1 MVEQERTPGRAADV
15 TAGQRWLARL
25 AFAAAL
31 AALTVLLVY
40 AGLRSI
46 ALILLG
52 LLGLSIA
59 LAALWWFVT
68 SRGARRWV
76 LGSLV
81 VAAPVAVL
89 ILYAVS
95 GLFWV
100 VIVTLALIVV
110 AGVAGRTA
118 LAKAAPATGMTE
130 HETPPPARP
139 FVIMNPRSG
148 GGKVPKFGLPAKAEA
163 LGAEVALLE
172 GPGEV
177 DVVEIARQAVARGAD
192 LLGVAGGDGTQAL
205 VAGVAAEHGIPFMVI
220 SAGTRNHFALDL
232 GLDRDDP
239 STCLDALTDGVELH
253 VDLGLICDRTFVNNA
268 SFGAY
273 AEIVQSPAYRD
284 DKAGT
289 TLKMLPELLS
299 GNEGAHLRVQVDG
312 SPVLDAPQAVLVSN
326 NPYGTGDAAGLGRR
340 ARLDSG
346 WLGMVAVKVV
356 SGRQAAELLRGTRSA
371 GLAVHSAREVVVD
384 ADTEAIPVGIDGEAV
399 QMPVPVRCAIRPGAL
414 RVRVPRNRPGVP
426 AFKPAMDWPHLAQLA
441 GWSR

>member
-1 MVEQERTPGRAADV
+1 MLGQDDTSAPPVGV

-25 AFAAAL
+25 AFAAAF
-31 AALTVLLVY
+31 AAIVVLLVFGVL
-40 AGLRSI
+40 AS
-46 ALILLG
+46 AVLILVSVI
-52 LLGLSIA
+52 GLSIA
-59 LAALWWFVT
+59 LAAFWGFLT
-68 SRGARRWV
+68 TRGVRRWILAV
-76 LGSLV
+76 VV

-89 ILYAVS
+89 IWYAVE
-95 GLFWV
+95 GLVWLVAV
-100 VIVTLALIVV
+100 VLALVAL

-118 LAKAAPATGMTE
+118 LAKARPWTGMTE
-130 HETPPPARP
+130 YDTPPPARP

-148 GGKVPKFGLPAKAEA
+148 GGKVPRFGLQAKAEA

-177 DVVEIARQAVARGAD
+177 DVVALARRAVARGAD

-205 VAGVAAEHGIPFMVI
+205 VAGVAAEHDIPFMVI

-239 STCLDALTDGVELH
+239 AASLDALTDGVELH
-253 VDLGLICDRTFVNNA
+253 VDLGLIGDRTFVNNA

-289 TLKMLPELLS
+289 TLRMLPELLT
-299 GNEGAHLRVQVDG
+299 GHQGPHLRVLVDG
-312 SPVLDAPQAVLVSN
+312 RPVLDGPQAVLVSN
-326 NPYGTGDAAGLGRR
+326 NPYGTGDTAGMGRR

-346 WLGMVAVKVV
+346 RLGMVAVKVV
-356 SGRQAAELLRGTRSA
+356 NARQAADLMRGTRAA
-371 GLAVHSAREVVVD
+371 GLTVHSATEVVID
-384 ADTEAIPVGIDGEAV
+384 ADAGTVPVGIDGEAV
-399 QMPVPVRCAIRPGAL
+399 VMAVPVRCATRPGAL
-414 RVRVPRNRPGVP
+414 RVRVPRHRPGLPTYRP
-426 AFKPAMDWPHLAQLA
+426 ALDWPHLAHLA